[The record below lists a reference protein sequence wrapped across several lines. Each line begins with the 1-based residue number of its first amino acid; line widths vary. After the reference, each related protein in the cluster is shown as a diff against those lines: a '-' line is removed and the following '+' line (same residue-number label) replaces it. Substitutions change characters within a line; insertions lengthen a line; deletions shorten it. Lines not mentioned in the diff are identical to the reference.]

1 MRKILASIMLLLV
14 TACGYYSMAGSIP
27 PHIKSIAIP
36 LVRNQTSEFGIAEQI
51 TDDLQN
57 RFIEEN
63 ILKVVDEDQ
72 ADSIL
77 RGTIVSVA
85 DKVHT
90 FTREESVQEYRLTI
104 KMELEWYDAVKDVV
118 LLKKTYTGW
127 GAYGVSG
134 DISTD
139 NIDNDGD
146 GLIDGDDDDE
156 VGEPREFATRVAVNQ
171 IAVEILDEIV
181 ASW

>member
-1 MRKILASIMLLLV
+1 
-14 TACGYYSMAGSIP
+14 MAGSIP

-36 LVRNQTSEFGIAEQI
+36 IVLNQTAEFGVAEQI
-51 TDDLQN
+51 TDDLQD

-63 ILKVVDEDQ
+63 ILKVVDEDK

-104 KMELEWYDAVKDVV
+104 KMEIEWYDVARDKI

-146 GLIDGDDDDE
+146 GAIDADDDDE
-156 VGEPREFATRVAVNQ
+156 VGDPREFATRVAVNQ
-171 IAVEILDEIV
+171 IAEEILDEIV